1 MTARPVVAA
10 PRKIKGILL
19 FPHRRSAMM
28 IRNIKI
34 ILVALLVVAAFV
46 LRPDGAG
53 AETVLPGKNAFSLLM
68 KTKAPISSVAVQKI
82 HPHDAGAFTQGL
94 IVMDGSLCESTGL
107 LGRSTLAC
115 KDIATGKVHRQIQ
128 LPPEFFG
135 EGIALFKNRIYLL
148 TWQNQTALVYDA
160 ASLKEI
166 RRIQYEGEGWGLASD
181 GKSLL
186 MSDGSSTI
194 VFRDPESFKIRR
206 RIHVSDGDRPVS
218 RLNELE
224 FVRGEIWANIY
235 LEDIIARISPH
246 TGRITGWI
254 DLSPLRSYLPANA
267 RVDVL
272 NGIAY
277 DGKKNRMFVT
287 GKYWP
292 HLFEIQLSP

>member
-19 FPHRRSAMM
+19 LPHRRSAM
-28 IRNIKI
+28 IRNIEKI
-34 ILVALLVVAAFV
+34 FVALIFISICV
-46 LRPDGAG
+46 LRPGEAG
-53 AETVLPGKNAFSLLM
+53 AENVLPGKNPFSILM
-68 KTKAPISSVAVQKI
+68 QTKAPISSVAVQKI
-82 HPHDAGAFTQGL
+82 IPHDANAFTQGL
-94 IVMDGSLCESTGL
+94 IIIDGSLCESTGL

-115 KDIATGKVHRQIQ
+115 KDIATGKVLRQIQ
-128 LPPEFFG
+128 LPTEFFG

-206 RIHVSDGDRPVS
+206 RIHISDGDRPAS

-277 DGKKNRMFVT
+277 DGKRNRMFVT

>member
-1 MTARPVVAA
+1 MTAGPVAA
-10 PRKIKGILL
+10 ASRKIKEIVLL
-19 FPHRRSAMM
+19 PQGRYAMM
-28 IRNIKI
+28 IQNIKT
-34 ILVALLVVAAFV
+34 ILAVLIFISACV
-46 LRPDGAG
+46 LRPGEAG
-53 AETVLPGKNAFSLLM
+53 AENILPGRNPFSLLM

-82 HPHDAGAFTQGL
+82 IPHDANAFTQGL
-94 IVMDGSLCESTGL
+94 IIIDGSLCESTGL
-107 LGRSTLAC
+107 LGQSTLVC
-115 KDIATGKVHRQIQ
+115 KDIATGKMTRQVQ

-135 EGIALFKNRIYLL
+135 EGIALLKNRIYLL
-148 TWQNQTALVYDA
+148 TWQNETALVYDA
-160 ASLKEI
+160 PSLREI
-166 RRIQYEGEGWGLASD
+166 RRIRYEGEGWGLASD

-186 MSDGSSTI
+186 MSNGSPTI
-194 VFRDPESFKIRR
+194 VFRDPESFKVRR

-224 FVRGEIWANIY
+224 FVQGEIWANIY
-235 LEDIIARISPH
+235 MEDIIVRISPQ
-246 TGRITGWI
+246 TGRVAGWI

-277 DGKKNRMFVT
+277 DGKRNRIFVT

>member
-1 MTARPVVAA
+1 
-10 PRKIKGILL
+10 
-19 FPHRRSAMM
+19 MM
-28 IRNIKI
+28 IRDTKT
-34 ILVALLVVAAFV
+34 ILFALILIAACI
-46 LRPDGAG
+46 LRPGEAG
-53 AETVLPGKNAFSLLM
+53 AENVLPGEIPFSLLM
-68 KTKAPISSVAVQKI
+68 KTRAPISSVVIQKI
-82 HPHDAGAFTQGL
+82 HPHDPDAFTQGL
-94 IVMDGSLCESTGL
+94 IIMDGSLCESTGL

-115 KDIATGKVHRQIQ
+115 KDIATGKVLRQIQ

-148 TWQNQTALVYDA
+148 TWQNETAWVYDA

-166 RRIQYEGEGWGLASD
+166 RRIKYEGEGWGLASD

-186 MSDGSSTI
+186 VSNGSPTI
-194 VFRDPESFKIRR
+194 VFRDPESFTVRR
-206 RIHVSDGDRPVS
+206 KIHVRDGDRPVS

-235 LEDIIARISPH
+235 MEDIIARISPQ

-254 DLSPLRSYLPANA
+254 DLSALRSYLPANA

-277 DGKKNRMFVT
+277 DEKKNRIFVT

-292 HLFEIQLSP
+292 HLFEIQLAH